1 MDKLF
6 DLFTFD
12 GRANRAWYFWHIVLD
27 DLAIITAMLALIVL
41 GATMD
46 ISGLVIL
53 PALGVMLGGGMAAI
67 AITVRRLH
75 DLERPGWHWWLLMI
89 PLYNFY
95 LGLVLLFKPGTVGPN
110 RYGHDP
116 LEAARRS
123 AYLSR

>member
-27 DLAIITAMLALIVL
+27 DLAIITAMLALVVL

-89 PLYNFY
+89 PLYNLY

-110 RYGHDP
+110 QYGHDP

-123 AYLSR
+123 AHLSS